1 MRYIKIKLCVC
12 ILENGKSLVLGGDQG
27 VYLKKEGSGD
37 GLIRILA
44 MDKVSQIDILE
55 HSNLILV
62 LADKILYTY
71 SLDTLLSTET
81 GIKRGRKISSH
92 VSFFKVGKIQDKN
105 AAAATATTAAA
116 AAVSAQG
123 NSSSEQAVQFNING
137 EAVEKTLVCF
147 VRYNAMTSTIRALE
161 PCETTEKKNK
171 HKNFGR
177 LIRGNNEALKAYK
190 DLYIPG
196 EASSIQFFKN
206 IICVGSARGF
216 QMVNLSSAEVQSKS
230 FSLSLPLLLRYFV
243 TTNLSIQNR
252 CFRSQWWEQ

>member
-1 MRYIKIKLCVC
+1 
-12 ILENGKSLVLGGDQG
+12 
-27 VYLKKEGSGD
+27 
-37 GLIRILA
+37 

-55 HSNLILV
+55 QSNLILV

-92 VSFFKVGKIQDKN
+92 VSFFKVGKIWDKH
-105 AAAATATTAAA
+105 AAMMD
-116 AAVSAQG
+116 G
-123 NSSSEQAVQFNING
+123 NEQVHDG
-137 EAVEKTLVCF
+137 EGVEKTLVCF

-161 PCETTEKKNK
+161 PYETPESKKKNK

-177 LIRGNNEALKAYK
+177 LIRGNNEALKVYK

-196 EASSIQFFKN
+196 EASSIQYFKN

-216 QMVNLSSAEVQSKS
+216 QMVNLSSAEVQSR
-230 FSLSLPLLLRYFV
+230 FWCV
-243 TTNLSIQNR
+243 TKAGTNHSTFFLFFLYR
-252 CFRSQWWEQ
+252 CFGSQRWK

>member
-1 MRYIKIKLCVC
+1 M
-12 ILENGKSLVLGGDQG
+12 
-27 VYLKKEGSGD
+27 YLKKEGSGD

-55 HSNLILV
+55 GSNLILV

-92 VSFFKVGKIQDKN
+92 VSFFKVGKIWDKN
-105 AAAATATTAAA
+105 AGTIQESD
-116 AAVSAQG
+116 VSADG
-123 NSSSEQAVQFNING
+123 
-137 EAVEKTLVCF
+137 VEKTLVCF

-216 QMVNLSSAEVQSKS
+216 QMVNLSSAEVQSKWMDW
-230 FSLSLPLLLRYFV
+230 F
-243 TTNLSIQNR
+243 T
-252 CFRSQWWEQ
+252 

>member
-1 MRYIKIKLCVC
+1 M
-12 ILENGKSLVLGGDQG
+12 GGDQG

-37 GLIRILA
+37 ELIRILA

-55 HSNLILV
+55 QSNLILV

-81 GIKRGRKISSH
+81 GMKRGRKISSH
-92 VSFFKVGKIQDKN
+92 VSFFKVGKIWDKSTQAN
-105 AAAATATTAAA
+105 ASGPDQVIT
-116 AAVSAQG
+116 VDG
-123 NSSSEQAVQFNING
+123 I
-137 EAVEKTLVCF
+137 EKTLVCF

-161 PCETTEKKNK
+161 PYETTKESSKKKNK
-171 HKNFGR
+171 NLGR
-177 LIRGNNEALKAYK
+177 LIRGNNEVLKAYK

-216 QMVNLSSAEVQSKS
+216 QMVNLSSAEVQSKI
-230 FSLSLPLLLRYFV
+230 V
-243 TTNLSIQNR
+243 TQIVCLIYGY
-252 CFRSQWWEQ
+252 